1 MSKDCHSRRYNLAG
15 GIFLLAGL
23 VGAAIIYWAGIRS
36 ADLSNDPA
44 MSAYYKAESRQM
56 GMLYGKEGLL
66 IEDLRNDLQQPG
78 TQALLIVT
86 ASGVVA
92 AGCFLLARFPEKKD
106 GAD

>member
-1 MSKDCHSRRYNLAG
+1 
-15 GIFLLAGL
+15 
-23 VGAAIIYWAGIRS
+23 
-36 ADLSNDPA
+36 
-44 MSAYYKAESRQM
+44 
-56 GMLYGKEGLL
+56 MLYGKEGLL